1 MEFKIF
7 YHDIFQKH
15 LVPDGHPEKPDRIV
29 TLNNMISK
37 MFLKNKQKLGKKL
50 NGNMARI
57 IQQNI
62 NEVKWQ
68 LVFELWFN
76 IFGTLFLFVFL

>member
-37 MFLKNKQKLGKKL
+37 MFLKKKQKIKSRKILGCRPCNKYNKERK
-50 NGNMARI
+50 N
-57 IQQNI
+57 
-62 NEVKWQ
+62 
-68 LVFELWFN
+68 FF
-76 IFGTLFLFVFL
+76 